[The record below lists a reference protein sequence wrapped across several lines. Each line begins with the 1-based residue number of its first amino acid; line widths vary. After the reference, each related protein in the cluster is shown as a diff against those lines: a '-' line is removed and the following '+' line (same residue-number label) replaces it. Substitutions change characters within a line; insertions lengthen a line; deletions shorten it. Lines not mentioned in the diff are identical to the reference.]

1 MYLFVIILILVVCA
15 LLAGA
20 VLVQN
25 SKGGGLAANFSAPNQ
40 IMGVRKTTETI
51 EKITWILAVSLIVLS
66 IIATAMISSVRPQ
79 AKGDLKTEVTIDNTN
94 LANIPANTVQAGAAQ
109 ETAPVAETPAE

>member
-1 MYLFVIILILVVCA
+1 
-15 LLAGA
+15 
-20 VLVQN
+20 
-25 SKGGGLAANFSAPNQ
+25 
-40 IMGVRKTTETI
+40 
-51 EKITWILAVSLIVLS
+51 
-66 IIATAMISSVRPQ
+66 MISSVRPQ